1 MERRVGIIGAGTS
14 GLLACK
20 YLVEKG
26 FQPVVFEAEDG
37 VGGLWRHTTESTKLQ
52 NSRETYKFSD
62 FPWDSSVKEE
72 HPSNFQVLQYLD
84 SYAKKF
90 GILSYIRFNSKVIDI
105 DYVGEVTEEITQF
118 WDLWGGTGKPFGSKG
133 KWYLQVQ
140 DTKTLSTEVCEVEFV
155 VLCIGKYSGLPK
167 MPEFPTGEG
176 PEVFKGQVM
185 HSMEFS
191 SMANE
196 EAAELIKSKRV
207 TVVGSMKSAYDIA
220 AECASAN
227 GRKKP
232 CTMVQRTAH
241 WFLPDFN
248 IWGINLA
255 FLYFNRFSELLIHKP
270 GESFFFSLVATL
282 FSPLRW
288 AISKFVELNLR
299 WRMPLD
305 KFGMVPNHSFLKE
318 FSSCQIGG
326 MLPENFYDK
335 VEKGS
340 IIIKRSQDFIKFCK
354 EGLII
359 DGESKPLE
367 TDLVIFATGFK
378 GDQKLRYIFK
388 SPIFQN
394 LIPSTVPLYRQIIH
408 ARIPQVAIIGF
419 AEGMSNL
426 LSFELRCKWLASFLD
441 GNIELPS
448 VREMEKEAKIWEDSM
463 KLYGGSNYWKSC
475 ITNCNIW
482 YNDQICKDMGCNPRR
497 KKGPFAELFLP
508 YGPNDYVDLP
518 TK

>member
-37 VGGLWRHTTESTKLQ
+37 VGGLWRHTIESTKLQ
-52 NSRETYKFSD
+52 NNRETYRFSD

-72 HPSNFQVLQYLD
+72 NPSNLQVFQYLD
-84 SYAKKF
+84 SYAKNF

-133 KWYLQVQ
+133 KWHLQVQ
-140 DTKTLSTEVCEVEFV
+140 DTETLSTEVCEVEFV

-167 MPEFPTGEG
+167 MPEFPAGEG

-207 TVVGSMKSAYDIA
+207 TVIGSQKSAYDIV
-220 AECASAN
+220 AECTSAN
-227 GRKKP
+227 GTKKP

-241 WFLPDFN
+241 WFLPNFN
-248 IWGINLA
+248 IWGINFA
-255 FLYFNRFSELLIHKP
+255 FLYLSRFFELLIHKP
-270 GESFFFSLVATL
+270 GESFFLSLVATL
-282 FSPLRW
+282 FSPLIW

-299 WRMPLD
+299 WRLPLD
-305 KFGMVPNHSFLKE
+305 KFGMVPNHSFLQE
-318 FSSCQIGG
+318 FSSCQIAI
-326 MLPENFYDK
+326 LPENFYDK
-335 VEKGS
+335 VEEGS
-340 IIIKRSQDFIKFCK
+340 IIIKRSHGFIRFCK

-359 DGESKPLE
+359 DGESKPFE

-378 GDQKLRYIFK
+378 CDQKLRNIFK
-388 SPIFQN
+388 SPVFQN
-394 LIPSTVPLYRQIIH
+394 LIPPSTTSSVPLYRQIIH

-419 AEGMSNL
+419 AEGLSNL
-426 LSFELRCKWLASFLD
+426 FGFEMRCKWLASFLD

-448 VREMEKEAKIWEDSM
+448 VREMEKEVKIWEDSEVVGAFM
-463 KLYGGSNYWKSC
+463 VLTGVVFSELEEATK
-475 ITNCNIW
+475 
-482 YNDQICKDMGCNPRR
+482 GCCCLAFQRTR
-497 KKGPFAELFLP
+497 DFE
-508 YGPNDYVDLP
+508 VDIP
-518 TK
+518 ATMSKTQHQRPPP